1 MGARS
6 RPVYFPV
13 LLGLGSIMG
22 VDPGSFHSVRPIMPL
37 NRSSFRIRTVLL
49 LSLVGGAAN
58 PLAAQGEADDSVRA
72 LIREMLQRAPSL
84 SDSSDLL
91 RESAYTS
98 QAIDFIS
105 NVAAPDSSTV
115 AIRNST
121 EAIAFLERLLAP
133 DSVWLRL
140 ESTPAG
146 FPVTLRRIS
155 RPLAAPQALVTD
167 TSLLVPAAVYLV
179 EMFNTVSGETRLQ
192 QRVCTT
198 DCRIRWRTR

>member
-1 MGARS
+1 
-6 RPVYFPV
+6 
-13 LLGLGSIMG
+13 
-22 VDPGSFHSVRPIMPL
+22 MPM
-37 NRSSFRIRTVLL
+37 NRSCFQIGAVLL
-49 LSLVGGAAN
+49 LSLGGGPGAS
-58 PLAAQGEADDSVRA
+58 LAAQGEVDDSVRV
-72 LIREMLQRAPSL
+72 LIREMLQRAPGL

-91 RESAYTS
+91 KESAYTS

-105 NVAAPDSSTV
+105 NIAAPDSSTV
-115 AIRNST
+115 GIRNST

-146 FPVTLRRIS
+146 FPVALRRLS
-155 RPLAAPQALVTD
+155 LPLATPLQLVTD
-167 TSLLVPAAVYLV
+167 TSLRVPAAVYLV
-179 EMFNTVSGETRLQ
+179 EMFNAVSGETRLQ